1 MSRVEMCRKA
11 LNLGRK
17 HELERIWRAEVRNKT
32 INVAY
37 LRHANEFQT

>member
-17 HELERIWRAEVRNKT
+17 HELERIWRAVGTQQNDKCFVPTAR
-32 INVAY
+32 
-37 LRHANEFQT
+37 